1 VSNCIPKTAPESPP
15 PCTAANASAIALAKG
30 IRYHV
35 HDRTLIDGHRAI
47 VFPD

>member
-1 VSNCIPKTAPESPP
+1 MYSWVLISIPPNDFGRHCERIT
-15 PCTAANASAIALAKG
+15 LAKG